1 MKIDSLNNEKIKYF
15 YKLKQKK
22 YRDESGLFIVEGNN
36 LVEEAYKNGYL
47 KNILIEEGQEVSFN
61 FDSTFVVTKDI
72 IKKLSDLDTP
82 SKIIGICKKKEDKLV
97 GNKILLLDNLQ
108 DPGNLGTIIRS
119 AVAFNVDT
127 IVLGNNSVDLY
138 NSKVIRSTQGM
149 IFNINIINNNLE
161 EIIDELKEKG
171 YTIYG
176 TRVTGG
182 KSVKDIKN
190 VNKYALIIGS
200 EGRGISESLLS
211 LCDEYLYIDMN
222 EKCESLNAAIAAS
235 IIMYELDK

>member
-47 KNILIEEGQEVSFN
+47 KNVLIEEGQELSFN
-61 FDSTFVVTKDI
+61 FDSLFIVTKDI
-72 IKKLSDLDTP
+72 MKKLSDLDNP
-82 SKIIGICKKKEDKLV
+82 SKIIGICNKKEDKLV
-97 GNKILLLDNLQ
+97 GNKLLLLDNLQ

-119 AVAFNVDT
+119 AVAFNIDT
-127 IVLGNNSVDLY
+127 IVLGDNCVDLY

-149 IFNINIINNNLE
+149 IFNINIVNYNLE
-161 EIIDELKEKG
+161 ELIETLKEKD

-176 TRVTGG
+176 TKVTNGN
-182 KSVKDIKN
+182 SVKNIK
-190 VNKYALIIGS
+190 VKDKYALIIGS
-200 EGRGISESLLS
+200 EGKGVSESLLS

-222 EKCESLNAAIAAS
+222 KKCESLNAAIAAS